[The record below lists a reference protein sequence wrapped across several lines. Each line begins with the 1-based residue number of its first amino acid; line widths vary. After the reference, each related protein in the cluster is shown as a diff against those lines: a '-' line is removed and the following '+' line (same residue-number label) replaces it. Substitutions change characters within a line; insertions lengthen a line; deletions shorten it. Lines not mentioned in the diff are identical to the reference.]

1 MFATGDFSQPDLR
14 QGNTTQK
21 FVNASLKYVNKFI
34 PPVGDIP
41 TREYSTRGEGNSF
54 VDPGRTLGGVRS
66 AAPLTPSE
74 RMLGSIGEQAWQAV
88 NWGGSPEYKNRL
100 DELVSDI
107 LNYESAKAMDEAE
120 DYFNLPLVERIE
132 VVRRVK
138 EKVRASALE
147 VLNRSTDVTDEILL
161 LENKISKKPKTYL
174 EEAIKLSG
182 YDGEL
187 EDIKGEI
194 GAKEKLEYI
203 LYIIDNRNDTIFR
216 GLRN

>member
-1 MFATGDFSQPDLR
+1 
-14 QGNTTQK
+14 
-21 FVNASLKYVNKFI
+21 
-34 PPVGDIP
+34 
-41 TREYSTRGEGNSF
+41 
-54 VDPGRTLGGVRS
+54 
-66 AAPLTPSE
+66 
-74 RMLGSIGEQAWQAV
+74 
-88 NWGGSPEYKNRL
+88 
-100 DELVSDI
+100 
-107 LNYESAKAMDEAE
+107 MDEAE

-161 LENKISKKPKTYL
+161 LENKISRKPKTYL